1 MNAMDILQPYLDR
14 PTDTQTDFDEVARQV
29 PSSALAG
36 GLADA
41 FRSDKTPDF
50 GQMAAS
56 LFGGSNGQQQAGLL
70 GQLIK
75 SVGPVL
81 LSSVAGGALGR
92 MFQGPFQGSAGADG
106 GVPDAAQISASDLSQ
121 LTPDQV
127 RELAT
132 EAQRQDPGVLDRVGA
147 FYAEHP
153 EVIKVLGGAALAVAL
168 GQIAT
173 RMRR

>member
-1 MNAMDILQPYLDR
+1 MNAMDILKLYLDR
-14 PTDTQTDFDEVARQV
+14 PTDTQQDFDEVARQV
-29 PSSALAG
+29 PSSALGG

-75 SVGPVL
+75 SVGPAL

-92 MFQGPFQGSAGADG
+92 MFQGSAGASG
-106 GVPDAAQISASDLSQ
+106 GVPDATQIAASDLSK

-153 EVIKVLGGAALAVAL
+153 EVVKVLGGAALAIAL
-168 GQIAT
+168 GQVAT